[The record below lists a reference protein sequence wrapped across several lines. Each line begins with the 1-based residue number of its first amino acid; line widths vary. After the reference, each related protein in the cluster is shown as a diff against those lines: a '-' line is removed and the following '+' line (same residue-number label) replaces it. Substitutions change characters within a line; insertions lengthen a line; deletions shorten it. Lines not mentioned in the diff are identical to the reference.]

1 MFDYHGGCT
10 IQKKE
15 LTVSGEINT
24 ENTKKS
30 EVILITTQQDEENEE
45 GFDG

>member
-1 MFDYHGGCT
+1 MGDA
-10 IQKKE
+10 QSKKKE

-30 EVILITTQQDEENEE
+30 EVILITRQHDEENEE
-45 GFDG
+45 GFDR